1 MMLADIDYAAIPRPL
16 SALPFLVSSR
26 RPQLLDRKEKAV
38 CIAIDSRG
46 SVAGKLLRIY
56 DPISNRRE
64 GACACLG
71 NWPYEGKCHVMS
83 RPGSWD
89 HSSTTARKGRE
100 PTFPGGYVCAQRM

>member
-46 SVAGKLLRIY
+46 SVAGKALTHLRS
-56 DPISNRRE
+56 DFQPAGGSV
-64 GACACLG
+64 CLF
-71 NWPYEGKCHVMS
+71 
-83 RPGSWD
+83 R
-89 HSSTTARKGRE
+89 
-100 PTFPGGYVCAQRM
+100 